1 MSGAL
6 QQARDALRLVD
17 IDPVESI
24 ALAREA
30 GLVARQ
36 GGQFDAASAAERAL
50 GLAAIHMKDLGT
62 ATGHLREAISLG
74 RRARSSRLVAEARMT
89 LAFALNRQGRA
100 RAALTEISAALDA
113 LDAVGHAEGLAQ
125 RGAILQQLGRF
136 DEAIA
141 DYHRALPTLR
151 RADDLVWVQRVLS
164 NRGVL
169 HAFRYEFDAALQD
182 LSEAED
188 LCQRLDLTLAAAFVQ
203 ENMLL
208 VQRRLGDVPRS
219 LAHLGRAEKLYQSLG
234 APTGSL
240 LLERS
245 ELMFSMRLF
254 GEARE
259 AAAQAVEEFRH
270 TDRQLSVPEARL
282 MLARAAVREGQ
293 ADQAVHQV
301 SVALREFDR
310 QGRGEWVVL
319 SRCELILVK
328 YAAGMTKDLGVKR
341 LVAAAAE
348 AEAAGWPATAQEVQ
362 LLAGRLGLHGH
373 HRDLALAQLELVSA
387 SRQRG
392 TAQRRARGWL
402 AKALLCTDAGDRRGA
417 TRAAARGLAVIE
429 EHCRTIGATDLR
441 ASASG
446 LGQDLAQLGL
456 SHAIARGSPRAL
468 LLWAERGRARQLMA
482 PPASPSEDA
491 VVTQLL
497 AQLRAVSADWQQA
510 SKEAGSTARF
520 AQRQLSLERAIRDAS
535 RQSIGSPSGRP
546 LAPPSPALLADR
558 LGNGVLVEFLE
569 LDKRLYAVCVV
580 EGRTSWCCLGGT
592 GAVHERVTWLRVA
605 LARLSRQQ
613 TSQASAAAAL
623 SLIRHK
629 GRELDEI
636 LFQPLRSRMGNR
648 PVVVVPTG
656 RLQSLPWSLLPTT
669 ADRPLTVSPSA
680 ALWHRSISRVPEPGH
695 CAVIAGPALPGA
707 HDEALGVASA
717 YGVETPLV
725 GRLATVAAVTGAI
738 RGAALVH
745 LAAHGTIR
753 ADNPLFSSLRMADGP
768 LTVHD
773 IERLDR
779 GPDTVVLAACEAGHD
794 VVLAGDEMLGLSAS
808 FLARETRHVVASVV
822 PIPDAATTPVMER
835 LHRLLSRGTQV
846 AVALAQ
852 AQQQVDPHDLPA
864 FAAAAGFVCFGAGF
878 TSLAPLRRDPASA
891 LVGSRALA
899 PLTG

>member
-1 MSGAL
+1 M
-6 QQARDALRLVD
+6 
-17 IDPVESI
+17 PVT
-24 ALAREA
+24 A
-30 GLVARQ
+30 G
-36 GGQFDAASAAERAL
+36 G
-50 GLAAIHMKDLGT
+50 
-62 ATGHLREAISLG
+62 
-74 RRARSSRLVAEARMT
+74 
-89 LAFALNRQGRA
+89 
-100 RAALTEISAALDA
+100 
-113 LDAVGHAEGLAQ
+113 
-125 RGAILQQLGRF
+125 
-136 DEAIA
+136 
-141 DYHRALPTLR
+141 P
-151 RADDLVWVQRVLS
+151 
-164 NRGVL
+164 
-169 HAFRYEFDAALQD
+169 
-182 LSEAED
+182 
-188 LCQRLDLTLAAAFVQ
+188 
-203 ENMLL
+203 
-208 VQRRLGDVPRS
+208 P
-219 LAHLGRAEKLYQSLG
+219 
-234 APTGSL
+234 
-240 LLERS
+240 
-245 ELMFSMRLF
+245 
-254 GEARE
+254 
-259 AAAQAVEEFRH
+259 
-270 TDRQLSVPEARL
+270 
-282 MLARAAVREGQ
+282 
-293 ADQAVHQV
+293 
-301 SVALREFDR
+301 
-310 QGRGEWVVL
+310 
-319 SRCELILVK
+319 
-328 YAAGMTKDLGVKR
+328 
-341 LVAAAAE
+341 
-348 AEAAGWPATAQEVQ
+348 
-362 LLAGRLGLHGH
+362 
-373 HRDLALAQLELVSA
+373 
-387 SRQRG
+387 
-392 TAQRRARGWL
+392 
-402 AKALLCTDAGDRRGA
+402 
-417 TRAAARGLAVIE
+417 RAAARGLAVIE

-441 ASASG
+441 ASAAG
-446 LGQDLAQLGL
+446 LGQHLAQLGL
-456 SHAIARGSPRAL
+456 SHRQSRGGPPERCCCGLSVGARDSSWPH
-468 LLWAERGRARQLMA
+468 
-482 PPASPSEDA
+482 PASPSEDA

-768 LTVHD
+768 A
-773 IERLDR
+773 DR
-779 GPDTVVLAACEAGHD
+779 PRHRTTGPG
-794 VVLAGDEMLGLSAS
+794 
-808 FLARETRHVVASVV
+808 
-822 PIPDAATTPVMER
+822 P
-835 LHRLLSRGTQV
+835 
-846 AVALAQ
+846 
-852 AQQQVDPHDLPA
+852 
-864 FAAAAGFVCFGAGF
+864 
-878 TSLAPLRRDPASA
+878 
-891 LVGSRALA
+891 
-899 PLTG
+899 